1 MTSIKF
7 AIALLIGICVAT
19 SSLSCDAAPAA
30 QKPGDGSDIAKLKVE
45 LDTSGIAKTTKVE
58 IEPKDPYDPKD
69 ELLTFNAAPMHVCI
83 TFDGKKP
90 KYGDNDFS
98 EPHLLIYPLSQWAPM
113 FPKAKQAAFN
123 KRLDGLKKAIAAKSS
138 KGLDTIPIL
147 PESDG
152 AEFLHA
158 QESYLKF
165 NSGAGSGV
173 SFISVYGNGDP
184 PVNESDFFYTFQ
196 GLSTDGKYYLSFFWP
211 VKATGLPKDLALAK
225 SKAYVQELARAKFSP
240 SLDALDKVIG
250 SITLK

>member
-1 MTSIKF
+1 MTSMKF
-7 AIALLIGICVAT
+7 AFATLLATCIGAST
-19 SSLSCDAAPAA
+19 LSCDAAPAA
-30 QKPGDGSDIAKLKVE
+30 KKPEAGSDIAKLKVE
-45 LDTSGIAKTTKVE
+45 LDTTGIARTTKVE

-69 ELLTFNAAPMHVCI
+69 ELMTFNASPMHVQI
-83 TFDGKKP
+83 IFDGKKP
-90 KYGDNDFS
+90 KYGDNDFN
-98 EPHLLIYPLSQWAPM
+98 EPHLLIYPLSQWASM
-113 FPKAKQAAFN
+113 FPKAKEADFN
-123 KRLDGLKKAIAAKSS
+123 KRLDGLKKAIASKSS

-165 NSGAGSGV
+165 NNGSGSGI

-196 GLSTDGKYYLSFFWP
+196 GITSDNKYYVSFFWP
-211 VKATGLPKDLALAK
+211 VKATGLPKDLALEK
-225 SKAYVQELARAKFSP
+225 SKAYVQKLTRAKFAP
-240 SLDALDKVIG
+240 SLDVLDKVVS